1 MRRDSDKPNRQ
12 HTRFDSLDLR
22 PRRLEIFHTKTD
34 GRRRLRLP
42 SVCGCFAVAGK
53 PAGSPSADAFRCR
66 TASSA
71 SVRHENPSGARKF
84 LRCTKRRSRFL
95 RAEWYRDVAKVASGS
110 LESGRSVF
118 VHREN
123 FRVGLGRF
131 RVRRPGASSR
141 NDAGRADGTDK
152 RQLGQAASAKPSA
165 ARRPRPEV
173 FV

>member
-66 TASSA
+66 TGIFG
-71 SVRHENPSGARKF
+71 VRPARKPF
-84 LRCTKRRSRFL
+84 GSTKVFAMHEKAFAITSRGMVPGCGESRDRFDRRRAKRFRASRKL
-95 RAEWYRDVAKVASGS
+95 SCRPWPLSCPTAGRVVSQRRRASGR
-110 LESGRSVF
+110 G
-118 VHREN
+118 
-123 FRVGLGRF
+123 GQ
-131 RVRRPGASSR
+131 AQ
-141 NDAGRADGTDK
+141 AC
-152 RQLGQAASAKPSA
+152 QAASAKPSA